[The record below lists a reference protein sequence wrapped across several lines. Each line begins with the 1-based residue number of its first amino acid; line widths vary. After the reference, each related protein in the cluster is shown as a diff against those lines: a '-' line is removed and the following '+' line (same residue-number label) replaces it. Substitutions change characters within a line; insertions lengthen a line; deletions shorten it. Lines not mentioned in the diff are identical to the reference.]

1 MRISLF
7 TSRKMARSQS
17 AFTLAEVMM
26 GVFVMAIMFVGLY
39 LGFSQGFAII
49 QVARE
54 NLRATQILQEK
65 METIRL
71 FTWDDLAAAA
81 NPYSFTAPFYP
92 VATNGNFGITYTGT
106 RTITDPPVTESY
118 SNDMKLVTVQLS
130 WTSGKVQRQREMKTL
145 VSRYGLHNY
154 IFFGYQ

>member
-1 MRISLF
+1 MRLNELAGRKGVV
-7 TSRKMARSQS
+7 SRSG
-17 AFTLAEVMM
+17 FTLAEVMI

-39 LGFSQGFAII
+39 LGFSQGFGII
-49 QVARE
+49 QVTRE

-71 FTWDDLAAAA
+71 FTWDDLAGAA
-81 NPYSFTAPFYP
+81 NPYAFTAPFYP
-92 VATNGNFGITYTGT
+92 LGGTGSQGVIYTGT
-106 RTITDPPVTESY
+106 RTISSAPVSESY
-118 SNDMKLVTVQLS
+118 SNDMKLVTVQLT

-154 IFFGYQ
+154 IFFGAQ